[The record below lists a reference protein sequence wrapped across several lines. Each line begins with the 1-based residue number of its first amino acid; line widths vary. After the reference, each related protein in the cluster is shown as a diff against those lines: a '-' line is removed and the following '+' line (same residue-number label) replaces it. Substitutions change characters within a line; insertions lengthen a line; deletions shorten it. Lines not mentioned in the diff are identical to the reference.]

1 MSSEPDGPGNA
12 RGRVCDAGRMADHE
26 GVQRAIALL
35 TVAFADE
42 DREPEADVI
51 DAVAPDLHD
60 ADSVEELIRG
70 LAEISAWLLMHLEEL
85 SDDPP
90 SIWLRRAALDFA

>member
-1 MSSEPDGPGNA
+1 
-12 RGRVCDAGRMADHE
+12 MADHE

-35 TVAFADE
+35 TVALSDE
-42 DREPEADVI
+42 EREPDIAMV

-70 LAEISAWLLMHLEEL
+70 LAELSAWLLMHLEQFSEE
-85 SDDPP
+85 ST